1 MQNEPHARKRLLRDY
16 TNFRVCYYNVLAT
29 PLRHCSAPMRTNNI
43 LAAGLKYKLINSIG
57 ATQLAA
63 QSAQDDNDGNE
74 DDDL

>member
-1 MQNEPHARKRLLRDY
+1 MWLPR
-16 TNFRVCYYNVLAT
+16 
-29 PLRHCSAPMRTNNI
+29 PLRRCRAPLRSTNNI

-57 ATQLAA
+57 ATQLVA

>member
-1 MQNEPHARKRLLRDY
+1 MCLPR
-16 TNFRVCYYNVLAT
+16 
-29 PLRHCSAPMRTNNI
+29 PLRRCRAPLRSRNNI

-57 ATQLAA
+57 ATQLVA

>member
-1 MQNEPHARKRLLRDY
+1 MCLPRL
-16 TNFRVCYYNVLAT
+16 
-29 PLRHCSAPMRTNNI
+29 LRHCSAPMRTNNI

>member
-1 MQNEPHARKRLLRDY
+1 MCLPR
-16 TNFRVCYYNVLAT
+16 
-29 PLRHCSAPMRTNNI
+29 PLRHCSAPHRTNNI